1 MQLVIKP
8 IREKNKKDC
17 IPNQGVTSGQYNYI
31 VVFQSTYLTTFVHKI
46 ASVIYINYFSLQKLK
61 QEVDLE
67 TSLGYVFRAITLT
80 RHKLEGRVPLIG
92 FSGAPVR
99 IDKISSFILY
109 FRLNRQCFLT
119 ASI

>member
-1 MQLVIKP
+1 MS
-8 IREKNKKDC
+8 
-17 IPNQGVTSGQYNYI
+17 IPDQEVPSGQYNYI
-31 VVFQSTYLTTFVHKI
+31 AVFQSSTFVHKI
-46 ASVIYINYFSLQKLK
+46 ASVTYNLNYFSLQKLK

-99 IDKISSFILY
+99 IDKISSFY
-109 FRLNRQCFLT
+109 PVFQNYRN
-119 ASI
+119 